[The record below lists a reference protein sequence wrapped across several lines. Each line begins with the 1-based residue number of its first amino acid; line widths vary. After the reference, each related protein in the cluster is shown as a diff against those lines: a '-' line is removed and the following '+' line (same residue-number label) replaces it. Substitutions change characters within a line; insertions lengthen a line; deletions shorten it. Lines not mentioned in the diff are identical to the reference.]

1 MIPGWRLCVN
11 RLASCTAATWLGW
24 PYFEGALAD
33 APASAWPEPSSIAA
47 RIANAP
53 VMVARRLYIAPSI
66 WSETTQTEQVL
77 AFPSLTTL
85 SAVLLSLP
93 AKLILFLERCKNQPS
108 RARKMRNKE
117 RR

>member
-1 MIPGWRLCVN
+1 M
-11 RLASCTAATWLGW
+11 AATWLGW

-33 APASAWPEPSSIAA
+33 APASARPDANSAAA
-47 RIANAP
+47 RMANAP
-53 VMVARRLYIAPSI
+53 VMGVRRLYIAPSI

-77 AFPSLTTL
+77 TFPSSTTL
-85 SAVLLSLP
+85 SAVSLSL
-93 AKLILFLERCKNQPS
+93 AIKVILFLKRRKNQPS